1 MNLQLTTTNEQ
12 MLPTISPA
20 AIRSDDSDN
29 DKQAVLLRNV
39 AKQLRCTMV
48 AMAFVI
54 VVTLVVA
61 MVVIPKAILNTK
73 VLQHGKHVLMDE
85 SGTPIATKAL
95 MGKQDLLALPRSRD
109 AFNLNN
115 MQGIS
120 VEGPD
125 GTVVGIQTTGF
136 VWYNATHMDLMLTSG
151 QVLSIADQTVMFKE
165 AQPDTHRQLQ
175 GQDWSNL
182 KGNGGGGNNYNI
194 MNGWFSNNKFDK
206 PKLTMSSHFYG

>member
-61 MVVIPKAILNTK
+61 MVVIPKAILNTT
-73 VLQHGKHVLMDE
+73 VLQHGKHVLIDE
-85 SGTPIATKAL
+85 SGTPMATKAF

-136 VWYNATHMDLMLTSG
+136 VWYNATHMDIMLTSG
-151 QVLSIADQTVMFKE
+151 RVLSIADQTVMFKE
-165 AQPDTHRQLQ
+165 AQPDTHRQLH
-175 GQDWSNL
+175 QDWSNL
-182 KGNGGGGNNYNI
+182 NGNDGGGTTISI
-194 MNGWFSNNKFDK
+194 MDGWFSHNKVDN
-206 PKLTMSSHFYG
+206 PKLTMNSHFYG